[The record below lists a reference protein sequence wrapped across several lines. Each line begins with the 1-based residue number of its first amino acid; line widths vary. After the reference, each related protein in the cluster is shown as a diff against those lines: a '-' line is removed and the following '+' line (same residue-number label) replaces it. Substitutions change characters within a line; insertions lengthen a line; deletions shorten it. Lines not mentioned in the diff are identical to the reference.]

1 MYVYKTFS
9 GIFIV
14 LCFIFGELNILV
26 GVNSKCDFLSLFSFI
41 GDIDLC
47 HLLRPE

>member
-14 LCFIFGELNILV
+14 LRFIFGELNIL
-26 GVNSKCDFLSLFSFI
+26 DLSLL
-41 GDIDLC
+41 G
-47 HLLRPE
+47 